1 MKKTIL
7 SVIGI
12 LAILLTFSCTTSNLK
27 NEISIKVTSEK
38 PIEFD
43 LLQNGVTTKG
53 IKTPYEFK
61 FVENKGDFIFKP
73 KKEKEVLKITVEDKN
88 GSLTNESGIIVLI
101 IENENWKTFGM
112 N

>member
-1 MKKTIL
+1 MKKAIL
-7 SVIGI
+7 TVIGI
-12 LAILLTFSCTTSNLK
+12 LAILLTFSFTNSNFN
-27 NEISIKVTSEK
+27 NEITIKVTSEE

-61 FVENKGDFIFKP
+61 FVENKGDFIFKS
-73 KKEKEVLKITVEDKN
+73 KREKEELKISVEDKN